1 MAAHG
6 GNRAVVAALVANLG
20 IALTKFAAWLLT
32 GAASM
37 LAETI
42 HSVADSG
49 NQALL
54 LLGAKR
60 SQREATEEH
69 PFGFGRERYIYSFIV
84 SIVLFSIGG
93 LFALYE
99 AYHKFNELRSGH
111 PDELLDSRWWWV
123 PLVVLSAAIVMESF
137 SFRVAVRESNK
148 VRGERS
154 WVAFIRGS
162 KAPELPVVLL
172 EDLAALLGLIFAL
185 AGVGLSLLTDNA
197 YFDVMGAAAI
207 GTLLVVVAVLLAIET
222 KSLLIGESASPS
234 AIQRVRSALAETP
247 GVNRVIHLK
256 TLHLG
261 PEELLVVAKI
271 GVDHDDSADSVAA
284 IIDEA
289 ERRVRAAEPVAQ
301 VIYLEP
307 DIFRSDHVR
316 DPRPEPPSAPGH

>member
-1 MAAHG
+1 M
-6 GNRAVVAALVANLG
+6 VAALVANLG

-99 AYHKFNELRSGH
+99 AYHKFDELRSGH

-316 DPRPEPPSAPGH
+316 DPRPESPSAPGH

>member
-1 MAAHG
+1 M
-6 GNRAVVAALVANLG
+6 VAALVANLG

-99 AYHKFNELRSGH
+99 AYHKFDELRSGH

>member
-1 MAAHG
+1 
-6 GNRAVVAALVANLG
+6 VVAALVANLG

-99 AYHKFNELRSGH
+99 AYHKFDELRSGH

-289 ERRVRAAEPVAQ
+289 ERQVRAAEPVAQ